1 MTETEAACLMKVLSK
16 PELDNSIIL
25 NEFVLIMENFGIPV
39 SSDEDEYANDYEQD
53 SVSEEPGEDGK
64 KPEERS
70 RLKMK
75 KKPKME
81 IKFEILDEKGNNIL
95 KKLARFLLQ
104 RFMHP
109 REFFGPT
116 IKKEVIGNKKCV
128 VEVIKHHDFYLR
140 LKLASIRKKLKENIS
155 LNQFLAIDGDK
166 FPGFMQV
173 RRLIKSLE
181 ILAEGE

>member
-1 MTETEAACLMKVLSK
+1 LAGLREIGFDDMTETEAACLMKVLSK
-16 PELDNSIIL
+16 PELDNSVIL

-53 SVSEEPGEDGK
+53 SISEEPEENSK

-81 IKFEILDEKGNNIL
+81 IKFEILDEKGNKIL

-155 LNQFLAIDGDK
+155 LN
-166 FPGFMQV
+166 
-173 RRLIKSLE
+173 
-181 ILAEGE
+181 

>member
-16 PELDNSIIL
+16 PELDNSVIL

-81 IKFEILDEKGNNIL
+81 IKFEILDEKGNKIL
-95 KKLARFLLQ
+95 KKLARFLIQ
-104 RFMHP
+104 
-109 REFFGPT
+109 
-116 IKKEVIGNKKCV
+116 
-128 VEVIKHHDFYLR
+128 
-140 LKLASIRKKLKENIS
+140 
-155 LNQFLAIDGDK
+155 
-166 FPGFMQV
+166 
-173 RRLIKSLE
+173 
-181 ILAEGE
+181 